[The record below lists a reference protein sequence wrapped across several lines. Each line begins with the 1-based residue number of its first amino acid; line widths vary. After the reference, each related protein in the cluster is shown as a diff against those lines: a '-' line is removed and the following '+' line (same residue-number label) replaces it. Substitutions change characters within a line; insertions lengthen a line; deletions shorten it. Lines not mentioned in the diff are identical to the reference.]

1 MDGVCL
7 LPILA
12 CRWVIQTADVFGME
26 TYKSILHEWGISERY
41 LSDVVNDNPS
51 VKGMIVGYIAE
62 RKLRDL
68 LGEDP
73 RVIGLRK
80 DDDHDRTKKGDVTF
94 TYRDHE
100 FKVESK
106 ALQTTKMYIHDAET
120 GEWVK
125 NVYQRQGKKNVGNP
139 HYHTVRGRDIAN
151 SQYRGEVQCDASDR
165 RVVALPNGMRVNTT
179 SLVVG
184 EFDLLAAGLFAFR
197 NSWDFAFCL
206 NRDLPRTQ
214 SDKYPEEAHQYL
226 LKTLVPVSWPIA
238 PPFVSDPFTLLD
250 KLVSERSK
258 KRKF

>member
-1 MDGVCL
+1 MN
-7 LPILA
+7 LPA
-12 CRWVIQTADVFGME
+12 ESPGME
-26 TYKSILHEWGISERY
+26 KYKSILAEWGISEKY

-68 LGEDP
+68 LGNDP
-73 RVIGLRK
+73 RVTGLRK

-94 TYRDHE
+94 TYRGQE

-106 ALQTTKMYIHDAET
+106 ALQTTKMFVFDSES

-125 NVYQRQGKKNVGNP
+125 NIHRRNGRNTENPLYQV
-139 HYHTVRGRDIAN
+139 VRGRGIAT

-165 RVVALPNGMRVNTT
+165 REVVLPNGMRVNTT

-206 NRDLPRTQ
+206 NRDLPRTE
-214 SDKYPEEAHQYL
+214 SRNYPEEAHQFL
-226 LKTLVPVSWPIA
+226 LKTLVPVSWPIQA
-238 PPFVSDPFTLLD
+238 PFVSDPFILLD

-258 KRKF
+258 KA